1 MVGGKPGRGKT
12 VDRRQVAQT
21 RAMAF
26 DSTDFAAAPKAA
38 AQPAAPTI
46 CPIWAAENP
55 DRALALLFVAP
66 QDCDA
71 VDVLT
76 AH

>member
-1 MVGGKPGRGKT
+1 
-12 VDRRQVAQT
+12 
-21 RAMAF
+21 MAF
-26 DSTDFAAAPKAA
+26 DAADFR
-38 AQPAAPTI
+38 PAAPATSAPEP
-46 CPIWAAENP
+46 CPIWAAANP

-76 AH
+76 ALEG

>member
-1 MVGGKPGRGKT
+1 
-12 VDRRQVAQT
+12 
-21 RAMAF
+21 MAF
-26 DSTDFAAAPKAA
+26 DSALYPVQQTAAQLIDAAPE
-38 AQPAAPTI
+38 P
-46 CPIWAAENP
+46 CPMWTAGNP

-76 AH
+76 SH

>member
-1 MVGGKPGRGKT
+1 
-12 VDRRQVAQT
+12 
-21 RAMAF
+21 MAF
-26 DSTDFAAAPKAA
+26 DSTDFTAAPKAA
-38 AQPAAPTI
+38 VEQAPAI
-46 CPIWAAENP
+46 CPVWAAENP

-76 AH
+76 SH

>member
-1 MVGGKPGRGKT
+1 
-12 VDRRQVAQT
+12 
-21 RAMAF
+21 MAF

-38 AQPAAPTI
+38 IEPAAPAI
-46 CPIWAAENP
+46 CPVWAAENP

-66 QDCDA
+66 HDCDA